1 MSSFV
6 PLSHS
11 THKSAGWNL
20 ISSYSFASGD
30 ALAPVSFAE
39 ISQLLPRYTTA
50 FYRANPSD
58 PLQLVAIQGLVP
70 GQNLFV
76 TSRGQ
81 WLGGYVPAVYRGYPF
96 RMLPVQESDKLALCI
111 DEDSPNFKAQLD
123 EESQTLFS
131 AEGELSEL
139 ASRVK
144 DFLMAQHHERAK
156 TESLISLLDEYG
168 VIQPWHIKIDGLP
181 ESIEPHSG
189 LYHISE
195 TKLKDLTA
203 EQVQVLNLRG
213 ALGLAYAQ
221 LLSEHRMQELS
232 RLFDLHARHAQEN
245 ADASDLDLEKV
256 FGDAEDDLF
265 RF

>member
-1 MSSFV
+1 MPSFV
-6 PLSHS
+6 PLSSS
-11 THKSAGWNL
+11 THKSAGWDL
-20 ISSYSFASGD
+20 ISSYAFAAGD

-39 ISQLLPRYTTA
+39 ISQLLPRYATA

-58 PLQLVAIQGLVP
+58 PLQFVAIQGLYP

-76 TSRGQ
+76 TSRGE
-81 WLGGYVPAVYRGYPF
+81 WLGGYIPAVYRGYPF

-111 DEDSPNFKAQLD
+111 DEASPNFKAQLG
-123 EESQTLFS
+123 EESQTLFN
-131 AEGELSEL
+131 AEGHLSDL
-139 ASRVK
+139 AVRVK
-144 DFLMAQHHERAK
+144 DFLVAQHQHRAK

-181 ESIEPHSG
+181 ESIAPHSG
-189 LYHISE
+189 LYHVNE
-195 TKLKDLTA
+195 EKLRSLTS

-213 ALGLAYAQ
+213 ALALAYAQ

-232 RLFDLHARHAQEN
+232 RLFDIRARHAKEN
-245 ADASDLDLEKV
+245 ADVSDLDLEKV